1 MPHSQHRQLAA
12 ILFADIAGYT
22 SLMQRNESMALQKLS
37 RFKEV
42 LEKRASEFQGN
53 IIQYYGDGC
62 LMIFQSPVEAV
73 QFSIAIQKDFKTEP
87 EVPVRVG
94 IHTGDVVLKDGFVFG
109 DAVNITS
116 RIESMGTAGT
126 VLLSETLRDQIKN
139 KPEFVLTTLGK
150 FSFKNVELP
159 MEIFALSNESMTI
172 PKREDMEGKQKAIS
186 APSKSTSPSKRAL
199 ILTAVLIILGIGW
212 IVWGNQEKDSGQ
224 SETEKSIAVMPLRNL
239 SGDRSQDYFAE
250 GIVEAIYSK
259 LAHVRHLR
267 VTSMTSMLSYRNVS
281 KPLMEIAKE
290 LDVNH
295 ILEGSVSKD
304 KNKVRIIVRLVDA
317 KNDRLLWTQTYD
329 RMLTELFEIQ
339 NNIAQSVVTE
349 LETTLSQQEKDWIS
363 RLKVTDL
370 TAYDL
375 YLSGL
380 NDFHEYGFI
389 LDTAFNE
396 AALRKSK
403 RALKLDPQFDKAYSL
418 LADCWFAR
426 REYGFGDIA
435 LDSSDYYAGQALQL
449 NADNDE
455 ALYRKAMIA
464 WDKANYEESRRLVEK
479 ALKIAPN
486 NDRALQLLATYYM
499 EESESVEESI
509 PLLVKAIALDPKNPD
524 QFEGNLNL
532 YVNLGNIYL
541 RADLL
546 TEAEALFLKALEI
559 SSGRESLQA
568 VTALGYL
575 YHVSGK
581 FDRSIEFRK
590 KQLSM
595 TSDDFGAINEYAGA
609 NYAAGNFSEAEKY
622 YRKLLELIEKGFHE
636 THHSYI
642 FRHRLAHI
650 MLMDGRTEEANKLF
664 KEHLDNEM
672 ADLDSGTRHFGQEYA
687 IAGAYAAMGNTEKAF
702 EWLGKMPFW
711 YISYQFI
718 RVDPMF
724 KSLRGMERFE
734 KIMAPHHEKMH
745 RLQQSIKALE
755 ANGQLQLMLDL
766 KEL

>member
-1 MPHSQHRQLAA
+1 
-12 ILFADIAGYT
+12 
-22 SLMQRNESMALQKLS
+22 MQRNESIALQKLS
-37 RFKEV
+37 RFKEI
-42 LEKRASEFQGN
+42 LEKRATEFQGT

-73 QFSIAIQKDFKTEP
+73 QFSIAIQNDFKAEP
-87 EVPVRVG
+87 SVPVRVG
-94 IHTGDVVLKDGFVFG
+94 IHSGDVVLKDGFVFG
-109 DAVNITS
+109 DAVNVTS

-150 FSFKNVELP
+150 FSFKNVEAP
-159 MEIFALSNESMTI
+159 MEIFALSNDGMAI
-172 PKREDMEGKQKAIS
+172 PKREEMEGKQKAITE
-186 APSKSTSPSKRAL
+186 PSKSTILLRRAL
-199 ILTAVLIILGIGW
+199 IPIGIFTFLVIGW
-212 IVWGNQEKDSGQ
+212 FVWSGQ
-224 SETEKSIAVMPLRNL
+224 FEKKSGQDTIEKSIAVMPLRNL
-239 SGDRSQDYFAE
+239 SGDSSQDYFAE

-259 LAHVRHLR
+259 LAHVNHLR
-267 VTSMTSMLSYRNVS
+267 VTSMTSMLGYRNIS
-281 KPLMEIAKE
+281 KPLTEIAKE

-304 KNKVRIIVRLVDA
+304 QNKVRIIVRLVDA

-339 NNIAQSVVTE
+339 NNIAQSVVAE
-349 LETTLSQQEKDWIS
+349 LKATLSPEEEDWIS

-380 NDFHEYGFI
+380 NDFHEYGLT
-389 LDTAFNE
+389 LDTTFNE
-396 AALRKSK
+396 SALRKSR
-403 RALKLDPQFDKAYSL
+403 RALKLDQQFDKAYSL

-435 LDSSDYYAGQALQL
+435 LDSSEYYAGQALEL
-449 NADNDE
+449 NAANDE

-464 WDKANYEESRRLVEK
+464 WDRTNYEESRRLVDK
-479 ALKIAPN
+479 VLDIAPN

-499 EESESVEESI
+499 EETDSVEKSI
-509 PLLVKAIALDPKNPD
+509 RLLVKAISLDPRNPD

-546 TEAEALFLKALEI
+546 PEAEALFLKALEI
-559 SSGRESLQA
+559 SSGRESLKA

-575 YHVSGK
+575 YHISGK
-581 FDRSIEFRK
+581 FDKSIEFRK
-590 KQLSM
+590 KQLSL

-609 NYAAGNFSEAEKY
+609 NYAAGHYAEAEKY
-622 YRKLLELIEKGFHE
+622 YLRLLELIEKGFHE

-650 MLMDGRTEEANKLF
+650 MLMDGRAGEANKLF
-664 KEHLDNEM
+664 QEHLDNEM
-672 ADLDSGTRHFGQEYA
+672 ADLASGTRHFGQEYA

-702 EWLGKMPFW
+702 EWLEKMPFW

-734 KIMAPHHEKMH
+734 KIMAPHHEKMQ

-766 KEL
+766 KEI